1 MSSNECGVDP
11 FPAII
16 DGHDIDVDPSFE
28 AWDHDIDGD
37 GPEVELAIVF
47 PAEVYVSSE
56 PMSERRW
63 HAGTDTG
70 HRTLIRQE
78 WTATLQNNGDWT
90 YEVAPSVEVQD
101 YLEKNKAHF
110 MRLPRV

>member
-1 MSSNECGVDP
+1 MSNNSNWS
-11 FPAII
+11 PAGKNPLPAFI
-16 DGHDIDVDPSFE
+16 DGHDIAVDPSFE
-28 AWDHDIDGD
+28 AWANRED

-47 PAEVYVSSE
+47 PAEVHESRVGNRFSWRE
-56 PMSERRW
+56 
-63 HAGTDTG
+63 A
-70 HRTLIRQE
+70 

-101 YLEKNKAHF
+101 HLEKNKAYF

>member
-1 MSSNECGVDP
+1 MSSNNP
-11 FPAII
+11 LPAFI

-28 AWDHDIDGD
+28 TWDHDIDGD

-56 PMSERRW
+56 PVRS
-63 HAGTDTG
+63 H
-70 HRTLIRQE
+70 TLIREE

-101 YLEKNKAHF
+101 YLEKNKAYF